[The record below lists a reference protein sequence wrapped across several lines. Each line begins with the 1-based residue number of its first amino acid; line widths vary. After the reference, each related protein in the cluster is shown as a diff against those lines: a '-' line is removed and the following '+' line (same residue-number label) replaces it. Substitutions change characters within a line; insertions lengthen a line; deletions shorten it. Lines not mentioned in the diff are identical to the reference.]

1 MPLAGVPNPALKGFS
16 GMDVSPTRV
25 PRLDPCDFF
34 TPNLDRTLVRAVA
47 GGVLDWAVAAGVLDW
62 AVAAGVL
69 DWAVAGGVLD
79 WAVAAGVLDWAVAG
93 VLDPVRIRFCLLVAV
108 S

>member
-1 MPLAGVPNPALKGFS
+1 MGLPVPLAGVPNPALKGFS

-62 AVAAGVL
+62 AVA
-69 DWAVAGGVLD
+69 
-79 WAVAAGVLDWAVAG
+79 G